1 MYEKYAIWLKKPLDV
16 AFLNEVVQGY
26 VGTHDFAAFCG
37 AGSDLQGT
45 TERTMRSCTVTRQGD
60 LVLFTVEGDGFLYNM
75 VRIMVG
81 TLLEIAAGRFSSDSI
96 PAILEGRDRAAAGPT
111 APAQGLCLE
120 QVFYD

>member
-1 MYEKYAIWLKKPLDV
+1 
-16 AFLNEVVQGY
+16 

-45 TERTMRSCTVTRQGD
+45 TVRTMRACRVERQGD

-81 TLLEIAAGRFSSDSI
+81 TLLEIAAGRMAADAIS
-96 PAILEGRDRAAAGPT
+96 AILAGGDRGMAGPT
-111 APAQGLCLE
+111 APAVGLCLQ
-120 QVFYD
+120 QVFYEEGGDEA